1 MFLLFYRI
9 GWYIMSNIYKSL
21 ECLIGNTPLVELSN
35 FESKHKLDCEIDV
48 KVEFFNPL
56 GSSKDR
62 VALRMI
68 EDGIANGSINKDTVL
83 IEPTSGNTGI
93 GLAFVAATR
102 GMKLVLA
109 IPDSM
114 SVERIK
120 MVEAFGTKV
129 VLTEGAKGMQGAIDK
144 ANELKEEYGNAIVLG
159 QFENE
164 SNPRA
169 HELTTGPEII
179 KDTDGLI
186 DIFVATAGT
195 CGTVVGTGRALKKFN
210 PNIKVVAVEPAT
222 SAVLSGKAAGKH
234 KIQGIGAGFIPGIYD
249 ETVVDEVMTCSDEAA
264 YAYAREI
271 AKTDGLFCGISSG
284 AAVAC
289 AYELAKLP
297 ENKGKRI
304 VALLPDTGM
313 RYLSTDLF

>member
-1 MFLLFYRI
+1 
-9 GWYIMSNIYKSL
+9 MSNIYKSL

-102 GMKLVLA
+102 GMKLVLT

-144 ANELKEEYGNAIVLG
+144 ANELKEKYGNAIVLG

-222 SAVLSGKAAGKH
+222 SAVLSGKDAGKH

>member
-1 MFLLFYRI
+1 
-9 GWYIMSNIYKSL
+9 MSNIYKSL

>member
-1 MFLLFYRI
+1 
-9 GWYIMSNIYKSL
+9 MSNIYKSL

-102 GMKLVLA
+102 GMKLVLT

-144 ANELKEEYGNAIVLG
+144 ANEIKEEYGNAIVLG

-222 SAVLSGKAAGKH
+222 SAVLSGKDAGKH

>member
-1 MFLLFYRI
+1 
-9 GWYIMSNIYKSL
+9 MSNIYKSL

-102 GMKLVLA
+102 GMKLVLT

-129 VLTEGAKGMQGAIDK
+129 VLTDGAKGMQGAIDK

>member
-1 MFLLFYRI
+1 
-9 GWYIMSNIYKSL
+9 MSNIYKSL

-102 GMKLVLA
+102 GMKLVLT

>member
-1 MFLLFYRI
+1 
-9 GWYIMSNIYKSL
+9 MSNIYKSL

-102 GMKLVLA
+102 GMKLVLT

-222 SAVLSGKAAGKH
+222 SAVLSGKDAGKH